1 MMDDKIK
8 QIKKDGYLIIK
19 NLLNDEEI
27 SKLEESFEK
36 KGNSK
41 NDYFETD
48 DNFVWEYLINNK
60 LLESVKK
67 ILGVKF
73 SICTM

>member
-36 KGNSK
+36 RVTQKMITLKLMIILFGN
-41 NDYFETD
+41 
-48 DNFVWEYLINNK
+48 I
-60 LLESVKK
+60 
-67 ILGVKF
+67 
-73 SICTM
+73 

>member
-1 MMDDKIK
+1 MIK
-8 QIKKDGYLIIK
+8 LNKLKDGYLIIK

-41 NDYFETD
+41 
-48 DNFVWEYLINNK
+48 
-60 LLESVKK
+60 
-67 ILGVKF
+67 
-73 SICTM
+73 